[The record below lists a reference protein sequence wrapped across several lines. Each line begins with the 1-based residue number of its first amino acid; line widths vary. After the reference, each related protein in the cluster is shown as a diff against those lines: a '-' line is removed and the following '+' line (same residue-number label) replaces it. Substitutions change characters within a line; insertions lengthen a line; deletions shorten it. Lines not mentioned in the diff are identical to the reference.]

1 MGLDSKKAT
10 VLQNIPTKLFK
21 QNIDLYL
28 RNITNIFN
36 CSINECL
43 FPTKL
48 KLADITPAH
57 KKGDVTDQSNYR
69 PVSLLPCVSK
79 VFEKLY
85 STQINKQ
92 MEQYFSKHL
101 CGFRKGLSTQ
111 YCMLLMLEKIRK
123 ALDNKIECGLLLTDL
138 STAFDC
144 VKHDLIIAKMHAYNF
159 AYDALILINSCL
171 SKRMQRTK
179 INSEYSSW
187 HDIIIGVPQGS
198 NLGPILFNIY
208 INDIFSTI
216 ENVPL
221 LILLM
226 ITLYMYQKRE

>member
-10 VLQNIPTKLFK
+10 VSQNIPTKLFK

-28 RNITNIFN
+28 HNITIIFN

-57 KKGDVTDQSNYR
+57 KKGDVTDKSNYR
-69 PVSLLPCVSK
+69 PISLLPCVSK

-92 MEQYFSKHL
+92 MEQYSSKHL

-138 STAFDC
+138 SKRLTVSNTILLLLKC
-144 VKHDLIIAKMHAYNF
+144 MHITLIMM
-159 AYDALILINSCL
+159 LINSYL

-179 INSEYSSW
+179 INSECSS
-187 HDIIIGVPQGS
+187 
-198 NLGPILFNIY
+198 
-208 INDIFSTI
+208 
-216 ENVPL
+216 
-221 LILLM
+221 
-226 ITLYMYQKRE
+226 